1 MLPSINVFDNNHGR
15 FTHARH
21 NAPSQKLIINARTT
35 IYWSECWTTCARQEK
50 RLNMHHLQCLCR
62 VLHFHWSGRIP
73 NKEIL
78 RWSGSCSMQVSLLKQ
93 RLRWLGHVRR
103 MDEGRIP
110 KDILYGQFSE
120 GKRGRGR
127 PLLRY
132 RDVIRFDLLA
142 AGIDLATWET
152 SAFDRP
158 TWRRVVTDGAR
169 RFEARRHEEEDANR
183 AKGKRRAEEK
193 LDPGN
198 AFACDRCGR
207 QCRARIGLISQRR
220 CCVPK

>member
-1 MLPSINVFDNNHGR
+1 MSRLCHQYTDVRERVLDNLCPSGKTAEH
-15 FTHARH
+15 
-21 NAPSQKLIINARTT
+21 APSSVSTPSLACSLERKNSQQGDIAM
-35 IYWSECWTTCARQEK
+35 S
-50 RLNMHHLQCLCR
+50 
-62 VLHFHWSGRIP
+62 S
-73 NKEIL
+73 
-78 RWSGSCSMQVSLLKQ
+78 SCSMQVSLLKW

-110 KDILYGQFSE
+110 KDILYGLISE
-120 GKRGRGR
+120 GKRRRGR
-127 PLLRY
+127 PLLHY

-183 AKGKRRAEEK
+183 AKEKRRAEEK
-193 LDPGN
+193 LDLGDE
-198 AFACDRCGR
+198 FACDRCGR
-207 QCRARIGLISQRR
+207 QCRARIGLISQGR